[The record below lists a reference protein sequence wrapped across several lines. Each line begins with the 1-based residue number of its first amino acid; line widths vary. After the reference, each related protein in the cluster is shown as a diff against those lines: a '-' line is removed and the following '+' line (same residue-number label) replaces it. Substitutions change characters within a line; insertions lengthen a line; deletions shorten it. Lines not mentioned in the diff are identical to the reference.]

1 MTKYNIVRIVLLY
14 ISRCVRLYMCLVTRK
29 PVFVVFD
36 KVSLKPFS
44 PATETS
50 YKIEISPVASLHIIL
65 SKNRITKAL
74 IRLRGCAGWS
84 VPVLFRKP
92 PKTGFLASRPI
103 SIFQKLNFFFEVFFT
118 STNSVNPAEMQHNAA
133 FYLDLHGL

>member
-1 MTKYNIVRIVLLY
+1 
-14 ISRCVRLYMCLVTRK
+14 MCVTRK

-36 KVSLKPFS
+36 KASLKPFS

-50 YKIEISPVASLHIIL
+50 YKIEISPVASLHKIL

-74 IRLRGCAGWS
+74 IRLRGSAGWS

-92 PKTGFLASRPI
+92 PKIGFLASRPI
-103 SIFQKLNFFFEVFFT
+103 SIFQKL
-118 STNSVNPAEMQHNAA
+118 
-133 FYLDLHGL
+133 YILY